1 MRRSQTLAMAGI
13 AALFLLATANLARG
27 QTRETAS
34 IHVGYSAVNPPS
46 SLVWIMKEE
55 GLFEENKFRAFLVF
69 MRGGTTH
76 TQAILAGDVQ
86 FGQLT
91 GPPGL
96 SAYLA
101 GGPVVY
107 VASSQDMMTYQ
118 LIARSDIKN
127 ASQLSGKTLAIS
139 QYGASADF
147 ALRLMLKHVEINPE
161 KQVKILQIG
170 DEAARLA
177 ALIKGHID
185 GTIVNAPFGL
195 SAKQYNLNVLLDST
209 KLNIPYFN
217 TGILTTRAMVRDQS
231 DAVRRFL
238 RGYVKAISYFKT
250 RPESTRKMLQR
261 FSKIDDSNRLQETYS
276 YFRDN
281 ILKVP
286 APSVSGLQTVL
297 DVVAQNNPKARNVK
311 PEDLIDARFVRE
323 LEASGYIE
331 SLYR

>member
-1 MRRSQTLAMAGI
+1 MRKARALVISGI
-13 AALFLLATANLARG
+13 AVLLSLAEVRPARG
-27 QTRETAS
+27 QTKEAAS
-34 IHVGYSAVNPPS
+34 IHVGYSALNPPS

-55 GLFEENKFRAFLVF
+55 GLFEENKFRASLVF

-107 VASSQDMMTYQ
+107 IASSQDMMTYQ
-118 LIARSDIKN
+118 LIAKSDIKN
-127 ASQLSGKTLAIS
+127 ASQLPGKTLAIS
-139 QYGASADF
+139 QYGASSDF

-177 ALIKGHID
+177 ALVKGHID

-231 DAVRRFL
+231 DVVRRFL
-238 RGYVKAISYFKT
+238 RGYAKAISYFKT
-250 RPESTRKMLQR
+250 RPEPIKRILQR
-261 FSKIDDSNRLQETYS
+261 FSKIDDPNRLQETYS

-297 DVVAQNNPKARNVK
+297 NAVAQGNPKARNVK
-311 PEDLIDARFVRE
+311 PEDLMEPRFVRE

>member
-1 MRRSQTLAMAGI
+1 MLLVASPGP
-13 AALFLLATANLARG
+13 LLAQGKEIAVL
-27 QTRETAS
+27 
-34 IHVGYSAVNPPS
+34 HVGYSALNPPS
-46 SLVWIMKEE
+46 SLVWIMREE
-55 GLFEENKFRAFLVF
+55 GLFEENRLQAFLVF

-107 VASSQDMMTYQ
+107 IASSQDMMTYQ
-118 LIARSDIKN
+118 LITRSEIKN
-127 ASQLSGKTLAIS
+127 GSQLAGKTLAIS

-147 ALRLMLKHVEINPE
+147 GLRLMLRHVDANLER
-161 KQVKILQIG
+161 QVKILQIG
-170 DEAARLA
+170 DEPARLA

-195 SAKQYNLNVLLDST
+195 SAKKYNLNVLLDST

-217 TGILTTRAMVRDQS
+217 TGILTTQTLVRDQP
-231 DAVRRFL
+231 DTARRFV

-250 RPESTRKMLQR
+250 RPEPIKKILQR
-261 FSKIDDSNRLQETYS
+261 FSKINDPTQLNETYS
-276 YFRDN
+276 YFREN

-286 APSVSGLQTVL
+286 VPSVAGLQTVIN
-297 DVVAQNNPKARNVK
+297 VTAQNNPKAKTVK
-311 PEDLIDARFVRE
+311 PEDLIEARFVRE
-323 LEASGYIE
+323 LERSGYID

>member
-1 MRRSQTLAMAGI
+1 MRRLNPGSITVIALMLLMISASPVLSQGKEITSL
-13 AALFLLATANLARG
+13 
-27 QTRETAS
+27 
-34 IHVGYSAVNPPS
+34 HVGYSAVNPPS

-55 GLFEENKFRAFLVF
+55 GLFEENKLQASLIF

-76 TQAILAGDVQ
+76 TQAIIAGDVQ

-107 VASSQDMMTYQ
+107 IASSQDMMTYQ
-118 LIARSDIKN
+118 LVARSDIKN
-127 ASQLSGKTLAIS
+127 VSQLSGKTLAIS

-217 TGILTTRAMVRDQS
+217 TGILTTRTIIRDQS
-231 DAVRRFL
+231 DTVRRFM

-250 RPESTRKMLQR
+250 RPEPIKKILQR
-261 FSKIDDSNRLQETYS
+261 FSKIDDPTRLHETYS
-276 YFRDN
+276 YFREN
-281 ILKVP
+281 ILKIP
-286 APSVSGLQTVL
+286 APSATGLQTVIN
-297 DVVAQNNPKARNVK
+297 VTAQSNPKAKNVK
-311 PEDLIDARFVRE
+311 PEDLIEPRFVRE
-323 LEASGYIE
+323 LEASGYID